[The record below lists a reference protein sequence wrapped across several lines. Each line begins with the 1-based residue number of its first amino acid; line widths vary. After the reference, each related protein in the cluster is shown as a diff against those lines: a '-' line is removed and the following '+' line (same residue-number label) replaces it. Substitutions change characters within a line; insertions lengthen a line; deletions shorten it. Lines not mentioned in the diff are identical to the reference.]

1 MKESSTASIPI
12 RRASC
17 LVGNAQYDVRR
28 LDKFKV
34 VTNGISLQ
42 EQFNFQVGG
51 GGEKV
56 SD

>member
-28 LDKFKV
+28 LDKFEV

-51 GGEKV
+51 GGEK
-56 SD
+56 